1 MASFRE
7 TIGARIRSTVLLR
20 MSWSTAVLHTGPIS
34 LAAVCTHTRSPG
46 PLRGES
52 EGVGNKTS
60 APYSHSK
67 VHEAKT
73 QQRILGFN
81 GAQGNTRPVH
91 EKPGTEV
98 LLPQC
103 YKSKARASDAAGIN
117 ARMPSARVILERAP
131 VSAKPQFPAAGG
143 WHHE

>member
-1 MASFRE
+1 MVLFGE
-7 TIGARIRSTVLLR
+7 TTRARIWSIVLLR
-20 MSWSTAVLHTGPIS
+20 ISWSTAVLHTGPIS

-52 EGVGNKTS
+52 EGVGNKRS

-67 VHEAKT
+67 VRGAKT
-73 QQRILGFN
+73 QRILGFN
-81 GAQGNTRPVH
+81 GAQGNTWPVH
-91 EKPGTEV
+91 EKPGTKY
-98 LLPQC
+98 C
-103 YKSKARASDAAGIN
+103 YHNALSPKARASDAAGIN
-117 ARMPSARVILERAP
+117 ARMPSARFLLERAP